1 MRVFNNSKII
11 LAVAFLTAF
20 SLVIG
25 TTSCGDADKSGVN
38 SGVGGAAGGP
48 GGPGGPGVLGTAA
61 GCAIL
66 AGSTV
71 TNTGPTVITGGDVC
85 LSPGTS
91 VTGFLVI
98 DAGPGVVT
106 PPGVFHITDPTAAQA
121 QLDLTTAYVDLAG
134 RAGGASLPGDISG
147 LTFTP
152 GIYKNASSVGL
163 LSSAGQVTLNGLGD
177 ANAVFVFQIGSS
189 LTTASSSQV
198 ILSGGTQAKNV
209 YWQVGSSA
217 TLGTSSTFNG
227 NIVALAS
234 ITLTNGAT
242 LNGRALA
249 RNGAVS
255 LDSNPVTVP

>member
-1 MRVFNNSKII
+1 MRMRVFNKSR
-11 LAVAFLTAF
+11 LLTFLTAIA
-20 SLVIG
+20 LIIG
-25 TTSCGDADKSGVN
+25 ATSCGDSDKK
-38 SGVGGAAGGP
+38 GAGAGAGGSAIP
-48 GGPGGPGVLGTAA
+48 LGAAA

-85 LSPGTS
+85 LSPGS
-91 VTGFLVI
+91 AVVGF
-98 DAGPGVVT
+98 
-106 PPGVFHITDPTAAQA
+106 PPGTVSGSIRVPPDPIPAQA
-121 QLDLTTAYVDLAG
+121 QLDLTTAYNNLAG
-134 RAGGASLPGDISG
+134 KAGGASLPGDITG

-177 ANAVFVFQIGSS
+177 ANAVFIFQIGST
-189 LTTASSSQV
+189 LTTATSSQV
-198 ILSGGTQAKNV
+198 ILSGGTEAKNV

-217 TLGTSSTFNG
+217 TLGLSSVFNG
-227 NIVALAS
+227 NIVALTS

-255 LDSNPVTVP
+255 LDSNPVTVQ

>member
-1 MRVFNNSKII
+1 MRMRVFNNFRVS
-11 LAVAFLTAF
+11 AVALLIAFL
-20 SLVIG
+20 LVIG
-25 TTSCGDADKSGVN
+25 TTSCGDGDKKGAGAGAGSG
-38 SGVGGAAGGP
+38 AGGSAIP
-48 GGPGGPGVLGTAA
+48 LGAAA

-85 LSPGTS
+85 LSPGSS
-91 VTGFLVI
+91 VVGF
-98 DAGPGVVT
+98 
-106 PPGVFHITDPTAAQA
+106 PPGTVSGSIRVPPDPIPAQA
-121 QLDLTTAYVDLAG
+121 QLDLTTAYNNLAG
-134 RAGGASLPGDISG
+134 KPGGASLPGDITG

-177 ANAVFVFQIGSS
+177 ANAVFIFQIGST
-189 LTTASSSQV
+189 LTTATSSQV

-217 TLGTSSTFNG
+217 TLGLSSVFNG
-227 NIVALAS
+227 NILALTS
-234 ITLTNGAT
+234 ITLNNGAT
-242 LNGRALA
+242 LHGRALA
-249 RNGAVS
+249 RNGAVT